1 MTDKPRKRSL
11 TTSSPAP
18 TVGELLPL
26 PGLVMAAAGL
36 RLFRAL
42 TISEA
47 LWWAVVTTTT
57 TGYGDL
63 TPVSWPGRL
72 IAAVVMLSS
81 ILFVLPLLI
90 GHIAAKLIE
99 NQDAFTHHEQEELK
113 AEIAALR
120 ADLARLVAAR
130 EARGSEP

>member
-1 MTDKPRKRSL
+1 
-11 TTSSPAP
+11 
-18 TVGELLPL
+18 
-26 PGLVMAAAGL
+26 MAAAGL